1 MDWNKEVIKGPMPAW
16 VIILCAI
23 LSGCFFCWL
32 VNSTS
37 HLEHDAAHIIP
48 CFFLGASVYIYLW
61 LLAKLA
67 KNPTPWLRR
76 NFRLIVTIGGLINA
90 ALILWNM
97 LSKKYSQH

>member
-1 MDWNKEVIKGPMPAW
+1 MDWNKEIIKGPMPVW

-37 HLEHDAAHIIP
+37 HLERDAAHIIA
-48 CFFLGASVYIYLW
+48 CFVLGASAYIYLW

-67 KNPTPWLRR
+67 RNPTPWLRR
-76 NFRLIVTIGGLINA
+76 NMGLMLTIGGIINA
-90 ALILWNM
+90 LLILWSM
-97 LSKKYSQH
+97 LSRKQAE